1 MKEANKDILRHLKFM
16 LEDSP
21 VESLKRSL
29 EEMFKAYL
37 LSLTNDTMPFYL
49 KETIQDYYNMIDFLD
64 SLETTE

>member
-1 MKEANKDILRHLKFM
+1 M